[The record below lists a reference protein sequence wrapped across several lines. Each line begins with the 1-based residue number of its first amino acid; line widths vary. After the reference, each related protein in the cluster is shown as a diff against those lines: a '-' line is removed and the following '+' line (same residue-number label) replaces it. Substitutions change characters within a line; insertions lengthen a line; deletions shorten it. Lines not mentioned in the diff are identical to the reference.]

1 MLSLLLPRRCVHCEE
16 PTTQSWLLKKSDYPL
31 SHYLCIN
38 CARIL
43 EADEPPKPTEILQ
56 KSKRISNLELEGA
69 FAAFNFIDESPIQ
82 SVLHSLKYDGMMRL
96 GRVLGAMS
104 SEHVTTQCDYIIPV
118 PLHRTRHAERGYNQ
132 AEVIAKGLAKLL
144 RSEILRATKRTRP
157 TPTQT
162 RLSLPERIENVRGAF
177 ALTRQGKKIKDKNVL
192 VIDDVMTTGAT
203 IMSVCETVAEA
214 HPRSISI
221 LALAA
226 VPH

>member
-31 SHYLCIN
+31 AHYLCIN

-43 EADEPPKPTEILQ
+43 EADMPPKAEEIQ
-56 KSKRISNLELEGA
+56 SKAKRISNLELRGA

-82 SVLHSLKYDGMMRL
+82 SILHSLKYDGMMRL

-104 SEHVTTQCDYIIPV
+104 FEHVATQCDYIVPV
-118 PLHRTRHAERGYNQ
+118 PLHRTRLAERGYNQ
-132 AEVIAKGLAKLL
+132 AEVIAKGLSRFLKA
-144 RSEILRATKRTRP
+144 EILNASKRVRP

-177 ALTRQGKKIKDKNVL
+177 AVTRQAKRIRDNNVL
-192 VIDDVMTTGAT
+192 VVDDVMTTGAT
-203 IMSVCETVAEA
+203 IMSVCETIAEA
-214 HPRSISI
+214 QPKSISI

-226 VPH
+226 VSQ